1 MVRLRSNRWYAADG
15 QRNRQRVAAVQ
26 SSGTR
31 RVMSLCIL
39 LALVILLMQRA
50 SDPRHVRN
58 AFQSLGVPLDP
69 IAQPD
74 AVTAG
79 DSADLLTGSLTTREP
94 SDGLSNSSS
103 ASGQSSGSG
112 QGYRRGASGHITTST
127 WQATCA
133 DVVPRILDSLTA
145 AQQRSLAE
153 FWLGRVPAQPSG
165 DSPPPDS
172 LSAPIEAASTNSN
185 ADIVVDAAVD
195 ANEKYLAVEWAEQG
209 SAVIET
215 LAEQTRRSSL
225 SDDDKDKWLAQLQ
238 EFASQWKILCTTPA
252 AEALP
257 AAVSSE
263 LQHALTTAIDQR
275 LLADLR
281 DAAPWTQSESLAFWR
296 LLQRTTALRTAGTS
310 SSAAMPSE
318 TSSTDATQLDVP
330 QPSPSAAPLVNM
342 LQLDAETQALRGRSV
357 RFRGGV
363 RRVERIERT
372 YAPLHMQ
379 AGYWVLWLR
388 GDDDASQPV
397 AVYTTDPLA
406 EQLVAQIDDRRADY
420 PHIEVRGLFGKRV
433 AYASPAG
440 LQVGPALFASQLIPL
455 PGAAPPLPAATAQEL
470 FSQFRWAVIAACL
483 LAAAIVL
490 PIVWKNR
497 RLPRATQ
504 PQTNQPRVR
513 GSRRWWLLLLSTIAW
528 PSLIGS
534 APPVA
539 SAAPPAVEAQVASP
553 LAPPWATNPTE
564 PLREFLQAAG
574 VTPLSS
580 TTVDE
585 LKASLRDRSS
595 EFPNALLKAIYAI
608 RRVGWVDDPQ
618 TLEPIDLGS
627 GLALHGQSISGW
639 VRAATPVAL
648 DESQRA
654 WFQTGEQTQLC
665 QVILQTQLSD
675 SNSDAVAE
683 PASGLLTIY
692 CERVPQMWLATAQL
706 RQPARFSA
714 LALVDTEAAGNPSL
728 CALAAAPQWVFPGI
742 ISAGMPTA
750 ELTSRL
756 APSLPPYLLQLG
768 QLGWDLS
775 YLDIIAA
782 RSQQP
787 LSRAEAPGFYSMLRL
802 SRDAPDAV
810 ASPVDNPDG
819 DKAAAAQVMELL
831 ANARESVGKPIQWR
845 VRIVT
850 GTLIRVPQADD
861 QRQLGGQAYIQYD
874 GFVDIGNHRIRFQ
887 PNESQRANA
896 QATSSPTTP
905 PLEFSGEYPVTI
917 VAPQGDAWELGEAS
931 AAGQE
936 SWSVGQYAMVQGRF
950 YRLWSY
956 QSELVKSRSAQARQ
970 IAPLIVATHFSPTT
984 PPKRDTP
991 ANVGWFGWA
1000 MSAAMIAI
1008 LVAILW
1014 SATRKKRSLP
1024 A

>member
-1 MVRLRSNRWYAADG
+1 M
-15 QRNRQRVAAVQ
+15 Q

-74 AVTAG
+74 AEITAYTTELRDG
-79 DSADLLTGSLTTREP
+79 PLTTLEP
-94 SDGLSNSSS
+94 SDGLSSASS
-103 ASGQSSGSG
+103 ASGQSSGTG
-112 QGYRRGASGHITTST
+112 QEYRRGASGHITTST

-133 DVVPRILDSLTA
+133 DVIPRILDSLTA

-153 FWLGRVPAQPSG
+153 FWLGRATAQPSG

-172 LSAPIEAASTNSN
+172 LGSPPQAATIN
-185 ADIVVDAAVD
+185 ADTDTAADAAVD
-195 ANEKYLAVEWAEQG
+195 ANEENLAVEWAEQG

-215 LAEQTRRSSL
+215 LAEQTRQSSL
-225 SDDDKDKWLAQLQ
+225 SDDDKDKWLAELQ
-238 EFASQWKILCTTPA
+238 EFASQWEILCTIPE
-252 AEALP
+252 AEAIP

-263 LQHALTTAIDQR
+263 LQRALTTAIDQR
-275 LLADLR
+275 LLDDLR

-296 LLQRTTALRTAGTS
+296 LLQRTTSLRTPSAS
-310 SSAAMPSE
+310 SSAARPSG
-318 TSSTDATQLDVP
+318 TSSNDTTQLDAP
-330 QPSPSAAPLVNM
+330 QPSPSAAPLVSM
-342 LQLDAETQALRGRSV
+342 LQLDAEAQALRGRSV

-388 GDDDASQPV
+388 GEDDASQPV

-406 EQLVAQIDDRRADY
+406 EQLVAQIDDRQADY
-420 PHIEVRGLFGKRV
+420 PHIEVHGLFGKRV
-433 AYASPAG
+433 AYASPSG

-455 PGAAPPLPAATAQEL
+455 RGAAPPLPAATPREL
-470 FSQFRWAVIAACL
+470 FSQFRWAVVVACL
-483 LAAAIVL
+483 LAAAVVL
-490 PIVWKNR
+490 PILWRNR
-497 RLPRATQ
+497 RPLIARQ
-504 PQTNQPRVR
+504 PKANQPRAR
-513 GSRRWWLLLLSTIAW
+513 GSRRWWLLLLLCTIAW
-528 PSLIGS
+528 PGLIGP
-534 APPVA
+534 AAHVA
-539 SAAPPAVEAQVASP
+539 SAAPPAVETQVASP
-553 LAPPWATNPTE
+553 LAPPWATNKTD

-574 VTPLSS
+574 VTPLSP
-580 TTVDE
+580 TTADE
-585 LKASLRDRSS
+585 VRASLRDRSS
-595 EFPNALLKAIYAI
+595 EFPDALLKAIYAI
-608 RRVGWVDDPQ
+608 RRVGWVEDPQ

-639 VRAATPVAL
+639 VRAATPVTL

-654 WFQTGEQTQLC
+654 WFQTGEQTQLY
-665 QVILQTQLSD
+665 QVILQVQVSD
-675 SNSDAVAE
+675 SNSDAVTE
-683 PASGLLTIY
+683 LASGLLTIY
-692 CERVPQMWLATAQL
+692 CEHVPQMWLATAQL

-714 LALVDTEAAGNPSL
+714 LALVDTEAGGTPSL
-728 CALAAAPQWVFPGI
+728 CALATAPQWVFPGI
-742 ISAGMPTA
+742 VSAGMPAA
-750 ELTSRL
+750 ELASRL
-756 APSLPPYLLQLG
+756 APPLPPYLLQLG

-775 YLDIIAA
+775 YLDTIAS

-802 SRDAPDAV
+802 SRDAPSAV
-810 ASPVDNPDG
+810 ASPLKNSDAAQAEGNDT
-819 DKAAAAQVMELL
+819 AAAQAMELL
-831 ANARESVGKPIQWR
+831 ANARESVGKPVEWR

-850 GTLIRVPQADD
+850 GTLVRVTQADD

-887 PNESQRANA
+887 PNESRSADA

-936 SWSVGQYAMVQGRF
+936 SWSVGQYALVQGRF

-970 IAPLIVATHFSPTT
+970 IAPLVVAAHFSPTT

-1008 LVAILW
+1008 LVAVLW